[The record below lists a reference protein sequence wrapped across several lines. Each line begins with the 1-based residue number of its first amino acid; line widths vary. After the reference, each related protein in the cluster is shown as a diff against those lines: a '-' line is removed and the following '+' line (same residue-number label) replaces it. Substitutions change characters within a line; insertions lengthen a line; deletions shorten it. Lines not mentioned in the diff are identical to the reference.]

1 MTNEQIAK
9 VSTFYDSLK
18 GAKQAT
24 LWYRVNQDNDG
35 PFWTDTGKLVASDDD
50 LEWSEVVS
58 VVDLGQGRYRLARC
72 EDVFSQ
78 LRLHWG
84 DEFLG
89 STKDG
94 QNIQL
99 EKVITPEPFTH
110 FQSINSGPINESGG
124 LSKLIHGLGGGWE
137 CSMGG
142 MWLISIP
149 TNQVQNFLKQTDPM
163 GLQRSSR

>member
-1 MTNEQIAK
+1 MTTEQFAE
-9 VSTFYDSLK
+9 VPTFYDLLK
-18 GAKQAT
+18 GARQVT
-24 LWYRVNQDNDG
+24 LWYQVSQDNDG
-35 PFWTDTGKLVASDDD
+35 PFWTNTGQLVTSDDY
-50 LEWSEVVS
+50 LEWSEEVS

-84 DEFLG
+84 DEFYG
-89 STKDG
+89 STEDG
-94 QNIQL
+94 QNIHL
-99 EKVITPEPFTH
+99 EKVMTPEPFTH

-137 CSMGG
+137 CSMGCL
-142 MWLISIP
+142 WWISIP
-149 TNQVQNFLKQTDPM
+149 TIQAQNFLKQISLT

>member
-1 MTNEQIAK
+1 MMKEQTTD
-9 VSTFYDSLK
+9 VSTFYELLK
-18 GAKQAT
+18 GAQQAT
-24 LWYRVNQDNDG
+24 LWYRASKDNDG
-35 PFWTDTGKLVASDDD
+35 PFWTHTGQLVVSEDD
-50 LEWSEVVS
+50 LEWSEEVS
-58 VVDLGQGRYRLARC
+58 VVDLGQGRYRLARY

-84 DEFLG
+84 DEFIG

-99 EKVITPEPFTH
+99 EKVMTPESFTH

-124 LSKLIHGLGGGWE
+124 LSKLIHSLGGGWE

-142 MWLISIP
+142 VWLITIP
-149 TNQVQNFLKQTDPM
+149 TNQVQNFLKQTSPT
-163 GLQRSSR
+163 GLQWSSR